1 MTNQTDVDADAKIDA
16 AMTQALESIGSL
28 IAAILT
34 SGRTSRFSEV
44 LRISKIGILLQR
56 EARQSI
62 DDLDAKHEDIA
73 LEGIERADGL
83 ADFVDGQ
90 AGPIFVGAQRP
101 GNLLAPIVPDQHQLY
116 RELMA
121 MIRPFVERTENEN
134 KRVGEQRSLFEM
146 DELVSIAKLL
156 AELPENDP
164 LRPNLVA
171 RREKL
176 HNAVTE
182 RCLHDA

>member
-1 MTNQTDVDADAKIDA
+1 
-16 AMTQALESIGSL
+16 
-28 IAAILT
+28 
-34 SGRTSRFSEV
+34 
-44 LRISKIGILLQR
+44 
-56 EARQSI
+56 
-62 DDLDAKHEDIA
+62 
-73 LEGIERADGL
+73 
-83 ADFVDGQ
+83 
-90 AGPIFVGAQRP
+90 
-101 GNLLAPIVPDQHQLY
+101 
-116 RELMA
+116 